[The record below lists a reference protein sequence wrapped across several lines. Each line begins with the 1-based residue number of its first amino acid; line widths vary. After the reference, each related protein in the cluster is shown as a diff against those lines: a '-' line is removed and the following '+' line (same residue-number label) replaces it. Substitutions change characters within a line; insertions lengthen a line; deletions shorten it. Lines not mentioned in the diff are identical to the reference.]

1 MMVVTSTDVVA
12 RESARDLHLDLYRPD
27 HDALD
32 AAVILLHGGGWM
44 FGDRKEMAEYASE
57 LAASGFTAICAEYRL
72 LREAAWPAQ
81 IIDVRDVVAWTLR
94 QAPSLGISRKKIA
107 LLGMSAGGQLAFL
120 AAGTPTHDPF
130 GGADYPDGG
139 RVAAVVSAFAPP
151 ELRLPK
157 PGDPPSPVAAL
168 LGSKAS
174 EASAKAASP
183 ISYITSEFPPT
194 LLLSG
199 TKDAMVPHH
208 AQLALFGALEAAGVA
223 TDLRFYHGHT
233 HEFTRL
239 PSMLGPV
246 MADVALFLKRA
257 MVDPDHYAAE
267 NETLNPFSK
276 PGFPPLPPVGPT
288 AEPPAE
294 AAA

>member
-1 MMVVTSTDVVA
+1 MVVASKDVVS
-12 RESARDLHLDLYRPD
+12 RVGARDLNLDIYSPD

-44 FGDRKEMAEYASE
+44 FGDRQEMADYARE

-81 IIDVRDVVAWTLR
+81 ILDVRDVVAWTLR
-94 QAPSLGISRKKIA
+94 QAPALGVSREKIA
-107 LLGMSAGGQLAFL
+107 VLGMSAGGQLAFL

-151 ELRLPK
+151 ELHLPK

-168 LGSKAS
+168 LGPKAT
-174 EASAKAASP
+174 EASARAASP
-183 ISYITSEFPPT
+183 LSYITQGFPPT

-199 TKDAMVPHH
+199 TRDAMVPYQ

-223 TDLRFYHGHT
+223 SDLRLYHGHT

-257 MVDPDHYAAE
+257 MVDPDHYTAE
-267 NETLNPFSK
+267 NEALNPFAK
-276 PGFPPLPPVGPT
+276 PGFPPPP
-288 AEPPAE
+288 PPLETPAD

>member
-1 MMVVTSTDVVA
+1 MAVASTDVVA
-12 RESARDLHLDLYRPD
+12 RSGARDLHVDIYRPED
-27 HDALD
+27 DALD

-44 FGDRKEMAEYASE
+44 FGDRGEMADYAKA
-57 LAASGFTAICAEYRL
+57 LAASGFVAICAEYRL

-81 IIDVRDVVAWTLR
+81 IMDVRDVVAWALR
-94 QAPSLGISRKKIA
+94 QAPSLGVSRQKIA

-120 AAGTPTHDPF
+120 AAGTATHDPF

-139 RVAAVVSAFAPP
+139 GIAAVVSAFAPP
-151 ELRLPK
+151 ELHLPK

-168 LGSKAS
+168 LGPQAS
-174 EASAKAASP
+174 EASARAASP
-183 ISYITSEFPPT
+183 ISYIRADFPPT

-208 AQLALFGALEAAGVA
+208 AQLALFNALEAAGVPS
-223 TDLRFYHGHT
+223 DLRLYHGHT

-257 MVDPDHYAAE
+257 MVDPDHYAQE
-267 NETLNPFSK
+267 NERLNPFAK
-276 PGFPPLPPVGPT
+276 PGFPPLPS
-288 AEPPAE
+288 AEPPAH

>member
-1 MMVVTSTDVVA
+1 MVVRSTDVVSRPA
-12 RESARDLHLDLYRPD
+12 ARDLHLDLFRPD
-27 HDALD
+27 HDGLD

-44 FGDRKEMAEYASE
+44 FGDRKEMADYATE
-57 LAASGFTAICAEYRL
+57 LAALGFLAICAEYRL
-72 LREAAWPAQ
+72 LGEAAWPAQ
-81 IIDVRDVVAWTLR
+81 ITDVRDVVAWTLR
-94 QAPSLGISRKKIA
+94 EATSLGISSRKIA
-107 LLGMSAGGQLAFL
+107 LMGMSAGGQLAFL
-120 AAGTPTHDPF
+120 AAGTPTDDPF

-151 ELRLPK
+151 ELKLPA

-168 LGSKAS
+168 LGPMAS
-174 EASAKAASP
+174 DETARAASP
-183 ISYITSEFPPT
+183 LSYITSAFPPT

-199 TKDAMVPHH
+199 AKDAMVPHH

-223 TDLRFYHGHT
+223 SDLRIYHGHT

-257 MVDPDHYAAE
+257 MVDPGHYAQE
-267 NETLNPFSK
+267 IERLNPFAK
-276 PGFPPLPPVGPT
+276 PGFPPMP
-288 AEPPAE
+288 ARRSPAE

>member
-1 MMVVTSTDVVA
+1 MVSLATDLVSRA
-12 RESARDLHLDLYRPD
+12 GARDLHVDVYRPD
-27 HDALD
+27 RDGLD

-44 FGDRKEMAEYASE
+44 FGDRKDMADYASA

-81 IIDVRDVVAWTLR
+81 IKDVRDVVAWTLR
-94 QAPSLGISRKKIA
+94 QAPSLGFSSKKVA

-120 AAGTPTHDPF
+120 AAGTATHDPF
-130 GGADYPDGG
+130 GGEDYPDGG

-168 LGSKAS
+168 LGPEAS
-174 EASAKAASP
+174 EASARAASP
-183 ISYITSEFPPT
+183 LSYVTSDFPPT

-208 AQLALFGALEAAGVA
+208 AQLALFGALEAAGVPI
-223 TDLRFYHGHT
+223 DLRLYHGHT

-246 MADVALFLKRA
+246 MADAALFLKRA
-257 MVDPDHYAAE
+257 MVDPDHYAQE
-267 NETLNPFSK
+267 NEALNPFAK
-276 PGFPPLPPVGPT
+276 PGFPPMPPSEPPV
-288 AEPPAE
+288 E

>member
-1 MMVVTSTDVVA
+1 MVVASADVVS
-12 RESARDLHLDLYRPD
+12 RPSARSLHLDIYRPD
-27 HDALD
+27 HGALD

-44 FGDRKEMAEYASE
+44 FGDRKEMAEYALE

-81 IIDVRDVVAWTLR
+81 IEDVRDVVAWTLR
-94 QAPSLGISRKKIA
+94 QAPSLGISPRKIA

-120 AAGTPTHDPF
+120 AAGTPTNDPF
-130 GGADYPDGG
+130 GGPDYPDGG
-139 RVAAVVSAFAPP
+139 KIAAVVSAFAPP
-151 ELRLPK
+151 ELRLPR

-168 LGSKAS
+168 LGPGAS
-174 EASAKAASP
+174 AASAKAASP
-183 ISYITSEFPPT
+183 LSYITPEFPPT

-199 TKDAMVPHH
+199 TKDTMVPHQ
-208 AQLALFGALEAAGVA
+208 AQLALFDALDTAGVPS
-223 TDLRFYHGHT
+223 DLRLYHGHA

-257 MVDPDHYAAE
+257 MVDPDHYAHE
-267 NETLNPFSK
+267 HETLNPFAK
-276 PGFPPLPPVGPT
+276 PGFPPLPP
-288 AEPPAE
+288 AEPPVD

>member
-1 MMVVTSTDVVA
+1 MVSSASAVVS
-12 RESARDLHLDLYRPD
+12 RSGARDLHVDIFRPD
-27 HDALD
+27 HDPLD

-44 FGDRKEMAEYASE
+44 FGDRQDMADYARE
-57 LAASGFTAICAEYRL
+57 LAASGFVAICAEYRL
-72 LREAAWPAQ
+72 LRESAWPAQ
-81 IIDVRDVVAWTLR
+81 IKDVRDVVAWTLR
-94 QAPSLGISRKKIA
+94 QASSLGVSRQKIA

-130 GGADYPDGG
+130 GGEDYPDGG

-168 LGSKAS
+168 LGPRAS
-174 EASAKAASP
+174 DAAAKAASP
-183 ISYITSEFPPT
+183 LSYITRDFPPT

-199 TKDAMVPHH
+199 TRDALVSHH
-208 AQLALFGALEAAGVA
+208 AQLALFDALEAAGVA
-223 TDLRFYHGHT
+223 ADLRLYHGHT

-239 PSMLGPV
+239 PSMLAPV

-257 MVDPDHYAAE
+257 MVDPDHYAQE
-267 NETLNPFSK
+267 NETLNPFAK
-276 PGFPPLPPVGPT
+276 PGFPPMPPT
-288 AEPPAE
+288 APLAE